1 MNVEVSIGEI
11 VDKYTI
17 LTIKKIKMSN
27 DNVIKEWDYIRNVL
41 ELNLSQ
47 VLDDVLTLD
56 LYKVNENLWDV
67 EDGIRDCERNGE
79 FNGEFIE
86 LARSVYKLNDHRAS
100 IKKEINIKYGSN
112 FIEEKSYQKY

>member
-1 MNVEVSIGEI
+1 MNIEVSIGEI

-56 LYKVNENLWDV
+56 LYKVNENEFETILDGTV
-67 EDGIRDCERNGE
+67 EKHGTFEECNETFEN
-79 FNGEFIE
+79 
-86 LARSVYKLNDHRAS
+86 
-100 IKKEINIKYGSN
+100 IKK
-112 FIEEKSYQKY
+112 